1 MDVRRWLIFVIIAML
16 AAVVV
21 TGCQPADTDNGEENG
36 EENGEAAVDPSP
48 LIEAWAESTHSVPVA
63 SVAVRDVCA
72 ACHDGRA
79 FAQDVESVAE
89 FEAPFGPYVVATDCR
104 ACHTG
109 QGAALL
115 ESGQAEIPSADGP
128 VEAGKGAL
136 CMACHNQEEVAD
148 INNEERS
155 YPHYGPNADVLNATG
170 GILDGLTVL
179 STDDHRD
186 IDDTCVACHMADDEG
201 AGHSFAPSEE
211 ECAGCH
217 DDFDS
222 IEGLEAAGD
231 YDGDGSPEAFVT
243 EVEGLME
250 ALETAVNETAGS
262 TEFRTSRGE
271 IFFISDDTTMTAGIP
286 TEAYQGAY
294 NWVLIDHD
302 GSRGIHNPYFTV
314 TLLQETI
321 RQMTGTALP
330 NAETPSPEEE

>member
-1 MDVRRWLIFVIIAML
+1 MNVRRWLAFVLVALL

-21 TGCQPADTDNGEENG
+21 TGCQPADTDNGTEDETDNG
-36 EENGEAAVDPSP
+36 EGAATDPGP

-63 SVAVRDVCA
+63 SVANRDVCA
-72 ACHDGRA
+72 GCHDGRA
-79 FAQDVESVAE
+79 FAADVESVADMDM
-89 FEAPFGPYVVATDCR
+89 PFGPYVVATDCR

-109 QGAALL
+109 QGAELFS
-115 ESGQAEIPSADGP
+115 SGQVEIPSSEGP
-128 VEAGKGAL
+128 IDAGRGAL

-170 GILDGLTVL
+170 GILDGLTVA
-179 STDDHRD
+179 STDRHRE
-186 IDDTCVACHMADDEG
+186 IDDTCVTCHMADGAEG
-201 AGHSFAPSEE
+201 HTFQPTTD

-217 DDFDS
+217 DGFESVDDM
-222 IEGLEAAGD
+222 EAAAD
-231 YDGDGSPEAFVT
+231 YDGDGQAEAFVL
-243 EVEGLME
+243 EVEGLMD
-250 ALETAVNETAGS
+250 ALETAVNDTAGS

-271 IFFISDDTTMTAGIP
+271 IFFISEETTMTGDIP

-302 GSRGIHNPYFTV
+302 GSRGIHNPFFTV

-321 RQMTGTALP
+321 RQITGTALP
-330 NAETPSPEEE
+330 NAQTPGGD